1 MKVNKE
7 NSWNEILE
15 DEFAK
20 GYFMNLLEFVDAE
33 YEKYTVYPPKE
44 LIFAAF
50 EITHFDDVKVVILGQ
65 DPYHGP
71 NQADGLC
78 FSVMEGVKKPPSLV
92 NIFKELN
99 NDLGVPIPKNGN
111 LMRWAEQGVLMLNST
126 LTVREGEPGKH
137 QNRGWEKF
145 TDAVIQKLSDH
156 KDNLVFILWGS
167 YAQKKG
173 RIIDASRHRVL
184 KAVHP
189 SPRSVYRGF
198 YGSKPF
204 SKTNK
209 FLKSIGKKPIEW

>member
-145 TDAVIQKLSDH
+145 TDVVIQKLSDH

-184 KAVHP
+184 KAAHP

-209 FLKSIGKKPIEW
+209 FLKSIGEKPIEW

>member
-99 NDLGVPIPKNGN
+99 DDLGVPIPKSGN

>member
-1 MKVNKE
+1 MKVNEE
-7 NSWNEILE
+7 NSWNDILE

-20 GYFMNLLEFVDAE
+20 GYFMNLLDFVDAE
-33 YEKYTVYPPKE
+33 YEKHTVYPPKE

-92 NIFKELN
+92 NVFKELN
-99 NDLGVPIPKNGN
+99 DDLGVPIPKSGN
-111 LMRWAEQGVLMLNST
+111 LIRWAEQGVLMLNST

-145 TDAVIQKLSDH
+145 TDAVIKKLSDH
-156 KDNLVFILWGS
+156 KGNLVFILWGS
-167 YAQKKG
+167 YAQQKG

-209 FLKSIGKKPIEW
+209 FLKAIGEKPINW

>member
-15 DEFAK
+15 EEFEK

-44 LIFAAF
+44 LIFSAF

-78 FSVMEGVKKPPSLV
+78 FSVMEGVKKPPSLI

-99 NDLGVPIPKNGN
+99 DDLGVPIPKSGN
-111 LMRWAEQGVLMLNST
+111 LMKWAKQGVLMLNST
-126 LTVREGEPGKH
+126 LTVRDGEPGKH

-173 RIIDASRHRVL
+173 KIIDASRHRVL

-209 FLKSIGKKPIEW
+209 FLKSIGEKPIDW

>member
-1 MKVNKE
+1 
-7 NSWNEILE
+7 
-15 DEFAK
+15 
-20 GYFMNLLEFVDAE
+20 MND
-33 YEKYTVYPPKE
+33 
-44 LIFAAF
+44 
-50 EITHFDDVKVVILGQ
+50 
-65 DPYHGP
+65 
-71 NQADGLC
+71 
-78 FSVMEGVKKPPSLV
+78 
-92 NIFKELN
+92 
-99 NDLGVPIPKNGN
+99 DLGVPIPKSGN

-209 FLKSIGKKPIEW
+209 FLKSIGEKPIEW

>member
-50 EITHFDDVKVVILGQ
+50 EFTHFDDVKVVILGQ

-71 NQADGLC
+71 DQADGLC
-78 FSVMEGVKKPPSLV
+78 FSVMEGVKKLPSLV

-99 NDLGVPIPKNGN
+99 EDLGVLILKGGN
-111 LMRWAEQGVLMLNST
+111 LMRWAEEAVLILSAY
-126 LTVREGEPGKH
+126 LIVRE
-137 QNRGWEKF
+137 
-145 TDAVIQKLSDH
+145 
-156 KDNLVFILWGS
+156 
-167 YAQKKG
+167 
-173 RIIDASRHRVL
+173 
-184 KAVHP
+184 
-189 SPRSVYRGF
+189 
-198 YGSKPF
+198 
-204 SKTNK
+204 
-209 FLKSIGKKPIEW
+209 

>member
-92 NIFKELN
+92 NVFKELN
-99 NDLGVPIPKNGN
+99 DDLGVPIPKSGN

-173 RIIDASRHRVL
+173 RIIDASRHKVL

-209 FLKSIGKKPIEW
+209 FLKSIGEKPIEW

>member
-92 NIFKELN
+92 NVFKELN
-99 NDLGVPIPKNGN
+99 DDLGVPIPKSGN

-209 FLKSIGKKPIEW
+209 FLKSIGEKPIEW

>member
-184 KAVHP
+184 KAAHP

-198 YGSKPF
+198 YESKPF

-209 FLKSIGKKPIEW
+209 FLKSIGEKPIEW

>member
-92 NIFKELN
+92 NVFKELN
-99 NDLGVPIPKNGN
+99 DDLGVPIPKSGN

-173 RIIDASRHRVL
+173 RIIDASRHKVL

-204 SKTNK
+204 SKTNI
-209 FLKSIGKKPIEW
+209 FLKSIGEKPIEW

>member
-209 FLKSIGKKPIEW
+209 FLKSIGEKPIEW

>member
-99 NDLGVPIPKNGN
+99 DDLGVPIPKSGN

-145 TDAVIQKLSDH
+145 TDAVIQNCQIIKIIWFLY
-156 KDNLVFILWGS
+156 LGS

-173 RIIDASRHRVL
+173 RII
-184 KAVHP
+184 
-189 SPRSVYRGF
+189 
-198 YGSKPF
+198 
-204 SKTNK
+204 
-209 FLKSIGKKPIEW
+209 

>member
-173 RIIDASRHRVL
+173 RIIDASRHLVL

-209 FLKSIGKKPIEW
+209 FLKSIGEKPIEW

>member
-1 MKVNKE
+1 MKVNEE
-7 NSWNEILE
+7 NSWNDILE

-20 GYFMNLLEFVDAE
+20 GYFMNLLDFVDAE
-33 YEKYTVYPPKE
+33 YEKHTVYPPKE

-92 NIFKELN
+92 NVFKELN
-99 NDLGVPIPKNGN
+99 DDLGVPIPKSGN
-111 LMRWAEQGVLMLNST
+111 LIRWAEQGVLMLNST

-145 TDAVIQKLSDH
+145 TDAVIKKLSDH

-167 YAQKKG
+167 YAQQKG

-209 FLKSIGKKPIEW
+209 FLKAIGEKPINW

>member
-184 KAVHP
+184 KAAHP

-209 FLKSIGKKPIEW
+209 FLKSIGEKPIEW

>member
-99 NDLGVPIPKNGN
+99 DDLGVPIPKSGN

-189 SPRSVYRGF
+189 SPRSVYTGF

-209 FLKSIGKKPIEW
+209 FLKSIGEKPIEW

>member
-99 NDLGVPIPKNGN
+99 DDLGVPIPKSGN

-209 FLKSIGKKPIEW
+209 FLKSIGEKPIEW

>member
-99 NDLGVPIPKNGN
+99 DDLGVPIPKSGN

-184 KAVHP
+184 KAAHP

-209 FLKSIGKKPIEW
+209 FLKSIGEKPIEW